1 MFFCFIFNLI
11 DRIYRYYKEK
21 VYFERRDVMFR
32 DKLQIY
38 VIVMVNLE
46 LFIFQVFKLVYR
58 VLI

>member
-1 MFFCFIFNLI
+1 MFFCFIFNFI

-46 LFIFQVFKLVYR
+46 LFIFQVFKLYR